1 LIRCIAID
9 LDDTLLKSDLTV
21 DEKDCL
27 AIRRAIAA
35 GIKVLL
41 ASGRMARAIRPY
53 AQLLGIDVPLI
64 AYNGAMIQTAGSG
77 KLLYHLPV
85 PPRLAARVIPV
96 FRQRQVHLNAYI
108 NDQLYMDE
116 LTVWGRD
123 YAANS
128 GVEAHPVGDLFRILS
143 DGPPHKLL
151 GVGPVA
157 RIDAIHAEL
166 KDEFGATLELVKSK
180 PNYLEI
186 LAPGVSKKNALQ
198 ELTADW
204 GLDRAEVMAI
214 GDAPNDLAMVEWAG
228 VGVAIGN
235 ACETVKQKAD
245 LVVADHDHQGVAEAI
260 ASIL

>member
-1 LIRCIAID
+1 
-9 LDDTLLKSDLTV
+9 
-21 DEKDCL
+21 
-27 AIRRAIAA
+27 
-35 GIKVLL
+35 
-41 ASGRMARAIRPY
+41 
-53 AQLLGIDVPLI
+53 
-64 AYNGAMIQTAGSG
+64 
-77 KLLYHLPV
+77 
-85 PPRLAARVIPV
+85 
-96 FRQRQVHLNAYI
+96 
-108 NDQLYMDE
+108 
-116 LTVWGRD
+116 
-123 YAANS
+123 
-128 GVEAHPVGDLFRILS
+128 LFRILS